1 MQPKAQNTYSKID
14 FSDFVLSEDPEDFI
28 LLNLNLSSKIQHTF
42 PTIDRCCKFTGKQ
55 VEYDG
60 IDNMERISCKMSKEE
75 FSKEYINKRIP
86 VLMTGC
92 QNNWKAKNWT
102 FENLLNRYD
111 LNNYWYTSYS
121 KSENDPWEDQYL
133 NKEAIWNLVNNDYNV
148 KVFHRLDKHMK
159 GWVNNETNWKLDLM
173 DEYSFPYPMS
183 KDLFEDVHVS
193 TDQAY
198 VMVATPGTGKI
209 SNMVLVQDT

>member
-1 MQPKAQNTYSKID
+1 MIYLNSLHNDINT
-14 FSDFVLSEDPEDFI
+14 LST
-28 LLNLNLSSKIQHTF
+28 L
-42 PTIDRCCKFTGKQ
+42 
-55 VEYDG
+55 
-60 IDNMERISCKMSKEE
+60 
-75 FSKEYINKRIP
+75 
-86 VLMTGC
+86 TGC

-111 LNNYWYTSYS
+111 LNNYWYTSFS

-133 NKEAIWNLVNNDYNV
+133 NKKAIWDLVNSDYNV

-173 DEYSFPYPMS
+173 DEYSFPYPMT

-209 SNMVLVQDT
+209 SYIVLVYIILVSVWWKNHEISRPSIAYFWSRFLEIQAEMLF